1 MLYFMM
7 QFQQCLNYVE
17 IESMSPPLAAI
28 NQAFSKT
35 IDNGKMNDSGGM
47 LLKSVWVHW
56 NHIN

>member
-1 MLYFMM
+1 MLYFMI

-17 IESMSPPLAAI
+17 IERMSPPLAAI

-47 LLKSVWVHW
+47 LLKSV
-56 NHIN
+56 